1 MIAMNLQRLSHEIDA
16 TLNHPERYSSILI
29 SPHTPEI
36 LQQVG
41 LEDLPILMSQNHVR
55 NCLCQK
61 DFSNPHFHRL
71 AKQHLLEIPSQLAN
85 PAIVM
90 DSLTD
95 NKSILVVTNLTDA
108 DLFPIVVVLRVNG
121 SGTYE
126 SNCYDSNDLTSTY
139 GRASFQN
146 FFERAVY
153 QDKILYINKKRTQSL
168 ERCSQLRL
176 LKAYTTNFEFNKII
190 RLSDNVSQGKAAYY
204 NNFLHKS
211 LVVEA
216 PSHTRKADQF
226 VVGVDL
232 QQDRFVVF
240 SQKNPVDYKLFSIPF
255 DYLTHLN
262 TYDGD
267 GNRLRL
273 VTPRPGSVANRLD
286 DLSKHLSYQLPSK
299 LNLNHPYYQAYPQAL
314 QEKLNEQ
321 LDLIAHI
328 QPSDQADKNLLG
340 DCEQLL
346 LRELEKAKAEISSDN
361 HPTLDPSCYT
371 KPPHQTTNAP
381 DQGLDL

>member
-1 MIAMNLQRLSHEIDA
+1 MIDMNLQRLSYEIDA
-16 TLNHPERYSSILI
+16 TLTHTELYKSVMVSA
-29 SPHTPEI
+29 HTPEI

-55 NCLCQK
+55 NCLSPK
-61 DFSNPHFHRL
+61 DITNPQFHGL
-71 AKQHLLEIPSQLAN
+71 TKNNLLQMPSFLN
-85 PAIVM
+85 HPAILL

-95 NKSILVVTNLTDA
+95 DQSIVIVSDSVDDDDGL
-108 DLFPIVVVLRVNG
+108 PIIAAIRSYGEGQYQLSTVQ
-121 SGTYE
+121 
-126 SNCYDSNDLTSTY
+126 SNYLTSTY
-139 GRASFQN
+139 GRNN
-146 FFERAVY
+146 F
-153 QDKILYINKKRTQSL
+153 DKFLHHALELNKVLYVDKKRTQSL

-240 SQKNPVDYKLFSIPF
+240 SQKNPVAYKLFSIPF

-328 QPSDQADKNLLG
+328 QPSDQADKTFLVTVNSYFYVSSKKQRQRLAQIITQPLT
-340 DCEQLL
+340 
-346 LRELEKAKAEISSDN
+346 LRATQN
-361 HPTLDPSCYT
+361 HLI
-371 KPPHQTTNAP
+371 KPPTPQIRA
-381 DQGLDL
+381 

>member
-1 MIAMNLQRLSHEIDA
+1 MIDMNLQRLSYEIDA
-16 TLNHPERYSSILI
+16 TLTHTELYKSVMVSA
-29 SPHTPEI
+29 HTPEI

-55 NCLCQK
+55 NCLSPK
-61 DFSNPHFHRL
+61 DITNPQFHGL
-71 AKQHLLEIPSQLAN
+71 TKNNLLQMPSFLN
-85 PAIVM
+85 HPAILL

-95 NKSILVVTNLTDA
+95 DQSIVIVSDSVDDDGL
-108 DLFPIVVVLRVNG
+108 PIIAAIRSYGEGQYQLSTVQ
-121 SGTYE
+121 
-126 SNCYDSNDLTSTY
+126 SNYLTSTY
-139 GRASFQN
+139 GRNN
-146 FFERAVY
+146 F
-153 QDKILYINKKRTQSL
+153 DKFLHHALELNKVLYVDKKRTQSL

-240 SQKNPVDYKLFSIPF
+240 SQKNPVAYKLFSIPF

-286 DLSKHLSYQLPSK
+286 DLSEHLSYQLPSK
-299 LNLNHPYYQAYPQAL
+299 LNLNHPYYQAHPQAL

-321 LDLIAHI
+321 LDLIARI
-328 QPSDQADKNLLG
+328 QPSDQADENLLG

-346 LRELEKAKAEISSDN
+346 LRELEKANAEISSDN

-371 KPPHQTTNAP
+371 KPPQQPTNAP